1 MSETDTFLAKFADI
15 ADKQNRIPPELYGEY
30 SVKRGL
36 RNNDGTGVLVGLT
49 EIGQVHGYIIDEGE
63 RTPVSGVLSYRGMDI
78 RDIVSAF
85 QDEKRF
91 GFEETAFLLLFG
103 NLPSKQELDDFTR
116 QLGFLRTLPEH
127 FTEDVIL
134 KVPSENLMNKM
145 ARAVLSL
152 YSFDPSPDSIE
163 TANLLRQSVQ
173 LISRFPL
180 IAAYTFQAKNHYL
193 NGASLF
199 IHAPDK
205 NKGTAENLL
214 MLIREDQS
222 YSELE
227 AEILDLALVLH
238 AEHGG
243 GNNSAFTTHVVSS
256 TGTDTYSAISAAIGS
271 LKGPLHGGAAEK
283 ARIMMQDIMD
293 KVRDWTDEEEVSDY
307 IVKILR
313 KEAFDR
319 RGLVYGMGHAVYTK
333 SDPRAELL
341 KEKIFELS
349 NSIGLGDEF
358 RLYEIVE
365 KVTPRVF
372 SEVTGKNKD
381 ISANV
386 DFYSGFAY
394 SCLNIPRDLFTVLFA
409 VSRIVGWC
417 AHRIEE
423 TLSGGRIIRPAYRS
437 ITKSRPYTP
446 LAERS

>member
-341 KEKIFELS
+341 KKKIFELS

>member
-1 MSETDTFLAKFADI
+1 MNENKPFFTKFAEI
-15 ADKQNRIPPELYGEY
+15 ADRQNRIPPELYEQY

-49 EIGQVHGYIIDEGE
+49 EIGQVRGYILDEGE
-63 RTPVSGVLSYRGMDI
+63 KISAPGVLSYRGMDI

-85 QDEKRF
+85 QQERRF

-103 NLPSKQELDDFTR
+103 NLPTKQELDDFST
-116 QLGFLRTLPEH
+116 QVGLLRKLPGH

-134 KVPSENLMNKM
+134 KVPSENLMNKL
-145 ARAVLSL
+145 AGAVLSL
-152 YSFDPSPDSIE
+152 YSFDSSPDSLDIS
-163 TANLLRQSVQ
+163 NLLKQSVQ
-173 LISRFPL
+173 LISRFPA
-180 IAAYTFQAKNHYL
+180 IAAYVFQAKNHYL
-193 NGASLF
+193 DGARLF

-205 NKGTAENLL
+205 DKGTAENLL
-214 MLIREDQS
+214 MMIREDQS
-222 YSELE
+222 YSRLEVEL
-227 AEILDLALVLH
+227 LDLCLVLH

-256 TGTDTYSAISAAIGS
+256 TGTDTYAAVSAAIGS

-283 ARIMMQDIMD
+283 ARAMMLDIMD
-293 KVRDWTDEEEVSDY
+293 KVKDWSDEEMVSEY
-307 IVKILR
+307 ISRILR

-341 KEKIFELS
+341 KRKISELAG
-349 NSIGLGDEF
+349 SIGLEDEC

-365 KVTPRVF
+365 KVTPKVF
-372 SEVTGKNKD
+372 SKVTGKNKD
-381 ISANV
+381 VSANV

-394 SCLNIPRDLFTVLFA
+394 SCLRISRDLFTPLFA

-423 TLSGGRIIRPAYRS
+423 IVSGGRIIRPAYLS
-437 ITKSRPYTP
+437 ITKKRSYTP
-446 LAERS
+446 LEKRG